1 MNDQFGREINYL
13 RISLT
18 DNCNLRCIY
27 CTPNLIHKNN
37 ILSFEDISKIIGVVK
52 ELGIK
57 KIRLTGGEPLLRNDL
72 NKIISKIKD
81 TGINEIYLTTNGIL
95 LEEKIEEL
103 KEAGLCGVNIS
114 LDTLDGEIFK
124 KITRGGD
131 IQKVLRGI
139 EKSLELGLK
148 VKINSVIIKGINE
161 KFEDLV
167 RLTENKNIDV
177 RFIELMPI
185 GEGKNYQGIDNQ
197 EIFEILKK
205 SFEINEEN
213 FEINGVAKYFRI
225 KNFKGRVG
233 FISPIHSCFCET
245 CNKIRLTS
253 DGVIKRCL
261 NTKGNINIKE
271 YLDKNIGKD
280 EIKEILK
287 QEIFNKPEKHL
298 FGKENEAEEMKNMN
312 AIGG

>member
-37 ILSFEDISKIIGVVK
+37 ILSFEDISKIIGVTK

-103 KEAGLCGVNIS
+103 KEVGLCGVNIS

-197 EIFEILKK
+197 EILESLKK

-213 FEINGVAKYFRI
+213 FEINGVTRYFRI

-233 FISPIHSCFCET
+233 FISPIHNCFCET
-245 CNKIRLTS
+245 CNKIRITS
-253 DGVIKRCL
+253 SGEVKRCL
-261 NTKGNINIKE
+261 NEKGKFNIK
-271 YLDKNIGKD
+271 NID
-280 EIKEILK
+280 EIEIKEILK
-287 QEIFNKPEKHL
+287 NEIMSKPEKHL
-298 FGKENEAEEMKNMN
+298 FGERKDDKEEKNMN
-312 AIGG
+312 EIGG

>member
-1 MNDQFGREINYL
+1 MNDQFGRDINYL

-18 DNCNLRCIY
+18 DSCNLRCVY

-37 ILSFEDISKIIGVVK
+37 VFSFEDISKIIGVAK

-57 KIRLTGGEPLLRNDL
+57 KIRLTGGEPLLRDDL

-81 TGINEIYLTTNGIL
+81 NGINEIYLTTNGIL
-95 LEEKIEEL
+95 LEEKIKEL

-139 EKSLELGLK
+139 EKSLEFGLK

-167 RLTENKNIDV
+167 KLSENKNIDV

-197 EIFEILKK
+197 KILKSLKK
-205 SFEINEEN
+205 SFEINEED

-233 FISPIHSCFCET
+233 FISPIHSCFCEF
-245 CNKIRLTS
+245 CNKIRITS
-253 DGVIKRCL
+253 SGEVKRCL
-261 NTKGNINIKE
+261 NEKGRFNIK
-271 YLDKNIGKD
+271 NISEI

-287 QEIFNKPEKHL
+287 NEIITKPEKHL
-298 FGKENEAEEMKNMN
+298 FGEKRENEEEKNMN
-312 AIGG
+312 EIGG

>member
-37 ILSFEDISKIIGVVK
+37 ILSFEDISKIIGVAK

-103 KEAGLCGVNIS
+103 KEVGLWGVNIS
-114 LDTLDGEIFK
+114 LDTLDGEIFR

-197 EIFEILKK
+197 EILESLKK

-213 FEINGVAKYFRI
+213 FE
-225 KNFKGRVG
+225 
-233 FISPIHSCFCET
+233 SPAYWI
-245 CNKIRLTS
+245 
-253 DGVIKRCL
+253 
-261 NTKGNINIKE
+261 
-271 YLDKNIGKD
+271 
-280 EIKEILK
+280 
-287 QEIFNKPEKHL
+287 
-298 FGKENEAEEMKNMN
+298 
-312 AIGG
+312 

>member
-213 FEINGVAKYFRI
+213 FEINGVARYFRI

-245 CNKIRLTS
+245 CNKIRITS
-253 DGVIKRCL
+253 FGEIKRCL
-261 NTKGNINIKE
+261 NEKGR
-271 YLDKNIGKD
+271 
-280 EIKEILK
+280 
-287 QEIFNKPEKHL
+287 FNHL
-298 FGKENEAEEMKNMN
+298 FISPEDVILILLQVSQKQL
-312 AIGG
+312 

>member
-1 MNDQFGREINYL
+1 M
-13 RISLT
+13 
-18 DNCNLRCIY
+18 
-27 CTPNLIHKNN
+27 
-37 ILSFEDISKIIGVVK
+37 
-52 ELGIK
+52 
-57 KIRLTGGEPLLRNDL
+57 
-72 NKIISKIKD
+72 
-81 TGINEIYLTTNGIL
+81 
-95 LEEKIEEL
+95 EEKIEEL

-114 LDTLDGEIFK
+114 LDTLVGEIFK

-197 EIFEILKK
+197 EILESLKK

-213 FEINGVAKYFRI
+213 FEINGVARYFRI

-245 CNKIRLTS
+245 CNKIRITS
-253 DGVIKRCL
+253 SGEIKRCL
-261 NTKGNINIKE
+261 NEKGRFNIK
-271 YLDKNIGKD
+271 NID
-280 EIKEILK
+280 EIEIKEILK
-287 QEIFNKPEKHL
+287 NEIMSKPEKHL
-298 FGKENEAEEMKNMN
+298 FGERKDDKEEKNMN
-312 AIGG
+312 EIGG